1 MQLLL
6 MLCLCQYDKMF
17 WNMCGWDILF
27 VVSLPLWANLCF
39 DGSLIAV
46 LRAADS
52 PWLRNFSQ
60 KPHLKKC
67 SVKVV
72 FTTKEP
78 LSEKSV
84 TQEET
89 QKQLGNWCFFLWRI
103 WCSKWGNEKLSGA
116 YLTLQKIESHFPWN
130 FPRATPRDEGTSKAS
145 PNSHRQLDGEVWVYK
160 R

>member
-1 MQLLL
+1 MRLLL

-17 WNMCGWDILF
+17 WNMFGWDILF

-84 TQEET
+84 TQELQT
-89 QKQLGNWCFFLWRI
+89 QLRNWCFFLLANLMFKMGQRKVVW
-103 WCSKWGNEKLSGA
+103 SVSN
-116 YLTLQKIESHFPWN
+116 
-130 FPRATPRDEGTSKAS
+130 TSE
-145 PNSHRQLDGEVWVYK
+145 N
-160 R
+160 

>member
-1 MQLLL
+1 

-84 TQEET
+84 TQET
-89 QKQLGNWCFFLWRI
+89 QKQLGNWCFFSFDGFDVQNGATKSCLERI
-103 WCSKWGNEKLSGA
+103 
-116 YLTLQKIESHFPWN
+116 
-130 FPRATPRDEGTSKAS
+130 
-145 PNSHRQLDGEVWVYK
+145 
-160 R
+160 

>member
-17 WNMCGWDILF
+17 WNKCGWDILF

-84 TQEET
+84 TQET
-89 QKQLGNWCFFLWRI
+89 QKQLGNWCFFL
-103 WCSKWGNEKLSGA
+103 
-116 YLTLQKIESHFPWN
+116 LTDLMFKMGQRKVVWSVSN
-130 FPRATPRDEGTSKAS
+130 TSE
-145 PNSHRQLDGEVWVYK
+145 N
-160 R
+160 

>member
-6 MLCLCQYDKMF
+6 MLCLRQYDKMF

-72 FTTKEP
+72 FHHQRTSFREKCYTRRNTKTTWELVFFP
-78 LSEKSV
+78 LTNLMFKMGQRKVVWSVSNTSE
-84 TQEET
+84 
-89 QKQLGNWCFFLWRI
+89 N
-103 WCSKWGNEKLSGA
+103 
-116 YLTLQKIESHFPWN
+116 
-130 FPRATPRDEGTSKAS
+130 
-145 PNSHRQLDGEVWVYK
+145 
-160 R
+160 

>member
-1 MQLLL
+1 MSHLRMIDKEHLAVAACSSSLFLSNTKWFLNIIQSSKSMRSSVLYAKSKQKEMYNFKTVMQLLL

-17 WNMCGWDILF
+17 WNMFGWDILF

-84 TQEET
+84 TQET
-89 QKQLGNWCFFLWRI
+89 QKQLGNWCFF
-103 WCSKWGNEKLSGA
+103 
-116 YLTLQKIESHFPWN
+116 F
-130 FPRATPRDEGTSKAS
+130 
-145 PNSHRQLDGEVWVYK
+145 
-160 R
+160 